1 MKRILEYTSSATR
14 LIDFFYKNLIT
25 PFDKVIPNQKFD
37 AVFIGSNNLNDCSDL
52 LNYTTDDTIYYI
64 DSVTESSGFYGV
76 YENTLN
82 FKKRFNLKSE
92 KVVLICDVISDN
104 DFTKLTDFIVF
115 NSKYFS
121 FYAYL
126 TFTCDSFSLFNGN
139 QFQIMQNLSFNS
151 NRKKLFV
158 SRNGRFNEFR
168 AYTLYQLFKQDLID
182 DSIISAFFYGSN
194 KTIHKDFSDVIYFN
208 QYMEKDYWNIVASK
222 LPISIDRF
230 FLGWDANENADIS
243 GELHHTDVFSNGY
256 IDLVTENIHYSPT
269 PFEYN
274 TLTEKSLKPFLL
286 YQLPIFITYK
296 GNLECLRNLGFD
308 LFDDILD
315 NSYDLIEDPKERIDI
330 ALSNLTKLKTIDL
343 SNYFEKNKMRFLHNK
358 NLVFKLA
365 FTNGIN
371 DIFRFINF
379 LNI

>member
-1 MKRILEYTSSATR
+1 MKRILEYTPSATR

-25 PFDKVIPNQKFD
+25 STDKATPNEKFD
-37 AVFIGSNNLNDCSDL
+37 VVFIGSNNLNECSDL
-52 LNYTTDDTIYYI
+52 LSYTTEDTIYYI

-82 FKKRFNLKSE
+82 FKKRFNLKTE

-115 NSKYFS
+115 NSKYFP

-126 TFTCDSFSLFNGN
+126 TFTYDSFSVFNGN
-139 QFQIMQNLSFNS
+139 QFQIMQNLPFNS

-168 AYTLYQLFKQDLID
+168 AYTLYQLFKEDLIN
-182 DSIISAFFYGSN
+182 DSILSAFFYGSN
-194 KTIHKDFSDVIYFN
+194 KTIHKDFTDVVYFN
-208 QYMEKDYWNIVASK
+208 QFMEKDYWDNITSK

-230 FLGWDANENADIS
+230 FLGWDENENADIS
-243 GELHHTDVFSNGY
+243 GELHHTDIFSNGY
-256 IDLVTENIHYSPT
+256 IDLVTENIHYNNI

-296 GNLECLRNLGFD
+296 GNLDCLRKLGFD

-315 NSYDLIEDPKERIDI
+315 NSYDLIEEPKQRIDI
-330 ALSNLTKLKTIDL
+330 ALSNLTKLKHIDL
-343 SNYFEKNKMRFLHNK
+343 STYFETNKMRFINNR
-358 NLVFKLA
+358 NLIFKLA
-365 FTNGIN
+365 FSDGLN
-371 DIFRFINF
+371 DIFRFTNF